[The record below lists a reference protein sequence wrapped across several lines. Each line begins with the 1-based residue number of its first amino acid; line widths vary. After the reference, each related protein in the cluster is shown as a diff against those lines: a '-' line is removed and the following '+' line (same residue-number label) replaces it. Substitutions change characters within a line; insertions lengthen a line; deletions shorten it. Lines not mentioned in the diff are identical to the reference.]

1 MSDVY
6 RKIRNTFRYLL
17 GNLSDF
23 DPKTDSVAYADME
36 ELDRWALLRMEQVK
50 ETVLKAYDDYE
61 FHDHVTMLSIISLH
75 GRISLRSISIS

>member
-61 FHDHVTMLSIISLH
+61 FHVMYHAVHARS
-75 GRISLRSISIS
+75 ISLRSISIS